1 MKTYTEF
8 NELLNKEVTFSVNPL
23 NRLTPEVYAD
33 LAKNFRLPIPNAQT
47 TPIEVG
53 YALGVQAV
61 LQKLREGWV
70 IEQ

>member
-1 MKTYTEF
+1 MTTPAEAKPT
-8 NELLNKEVTFSVNPL
+8 NL

-33 LAKNFRLPIPNAQT
+33 FAKNFRSITPTSQT
-47 TPIEVG
+47 TQIEVG

-70 IEQ
+70 MP

>member
-1 MKTYTEF
+1 MKTYTIYDP
-8 NELLNKEVTFSVNPL
+8 VTMQDVVHNVNPL

-33 LAKNFRLPIPNAQT
+33 LAKQFRLPIPNATT